1 VLRPSRD
8 LLVAIARIVRRLRP
22 AHQGGGL
29 TPAGMSLLARLEER
43 GPCGSAELAELER
56 VTPPVVCTTLAG
68 LLRLGLVRRDSDPDD
83 GRRVVMSLTAD
94 GRSEVSAQWS
104 AASQRV
110 ATTVAEQ
117 FTAKEREQLV
127 AVVPLLQRLAVDL

>member
-1 VLRPSRD
+1 
-8 LLVAIARIVRRLRP
+8 
-22 AHQGGGL
+22 
-29 TPAGMSLLARLEER
+29 
-43 GPCGSAELAELER
+43 
-56 VTPPVVCTTLAG
+56 
-68 LLRLGLVRRDSDPDD
+68 
-83 GRRVVMSLTAD
+83 MSLTAD

-127 AVVPLLQRLAVDL
+127 AVVPLLQRLASDL